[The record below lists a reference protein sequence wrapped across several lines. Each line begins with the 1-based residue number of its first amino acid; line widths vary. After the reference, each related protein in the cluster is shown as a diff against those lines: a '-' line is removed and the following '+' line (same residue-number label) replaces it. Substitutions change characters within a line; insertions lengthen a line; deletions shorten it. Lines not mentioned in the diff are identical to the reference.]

1 MATRIEKIFKTNTIN
16 AMNTILNEVNECV
29 ENLKEQKRISKQ
41 NIADS
46 LMTVART
53 VDNFFIKNNISD
65 EEITNAI
72 KKGK

>member
-1 MATRIEKIFKTNTIN
+1 MATRIEKIFKTNTIK
-16 AMNTILNEVNECV
+16 AMNIILNEVNECV

-46 LMTVART
+46 LRTVART

-65 EEITNAI
+65 EEIANAMT
-72 KKGK
+72 KGK